1 MSEVRRQIAYKRT
14 NILRF
19 LSKAAGHSSPSNRH
33 ATVKQDLRV
42 WNYRLS
48 VDGPQTA
55 GLVIQPFQT
64 VAEDVFIWAVGPK
77 RSVNLFNFA
86 LEMLLLT

>member
-33 ATVKQDLRV
+33 ATVKQDLESGTID
-42 WNYRLS
+42 YLS
-48 VDGPQTA
+48 TD
-55 GLVIQPFQT
+55 LRQPDLSYSRFRQSLKT
-64 VAEDVFIWAVGPK
+64 FLFGQWAQSAV
-77 RSVNLFNFA
+77 
-86 LEMLLLT
+86 